1 LSARFGLSGLRLSA
15 CQVSR
20 SEMTLIRVRAP
31 LAFSRAHNCLTTLH
45 IAEMLKSLRSRRA
58 EVLTS
63 QYSPGSRRA
72 RRGWQRRRGRP
83 SRSRVSWRRGSSQ
96 GPRSPRQARW
106 RRCSRPRQG
115 KRRRLCLLREV
126 RRWRRR
132 SSRRAASRVPLVL
145 DHCPLRLQVSVC
157 PCFLPESAPL
167 GRGLSARQSVPGW
180 VTSIIPNL

>member
-106 RRCSRPRQG
+106 RRCSRPRQESG
-115 KRRRLCLLREV
+115 EDCAYCEKYADGAGDPAAEQ
-126 RRWRRR
+126 
-132 SSRRAASRVPLVL
+132 RRASLLYWIIARFVFRYPCVRVFSQNPL
-145 DHCPLRLQVSVC
+145 PLAVVYRHDRAYPV
-157 PCFLPESAPL
+157 
-167 GRGLSARQSVPGW
+167 G
-180 VTSIIPNL
+180 